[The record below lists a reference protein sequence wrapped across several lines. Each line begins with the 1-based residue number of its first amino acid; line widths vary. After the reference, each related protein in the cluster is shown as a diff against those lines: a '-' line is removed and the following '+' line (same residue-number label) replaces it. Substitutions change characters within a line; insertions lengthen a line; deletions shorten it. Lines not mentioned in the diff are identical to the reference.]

1 MMMMMMMMMMMTM
14 RILYKD
20 AHITKSGCD
29 II

>member
-20 AHITKSGCD
+20 AHITKSGWD